1 MKNKC
6 GNKYL
11 NSLILSLSLFTA
23 SSGLCFAEPV
33 AGSAVVPIKTVL
45 IKFAVSMG
53 SVLVSLIVI
62 FVVLALFRK
71 QYGANFNNRGN
82 SADLYGDTLETPKN
96 IDDAVISFIDKN
108 RL

>member
-1 MKNKC
+1 MKNKFS
-6 GNKYL
+6 NNLY
-11 NSLILSLSLFTA
+11 NLILSLLLFAA
-23 SSGLCFAEPV
+23 SSGFCCAEPV
-33 AGSAVVPIKTVL
+33 TGSGVVPVKTVL

-62 FVVLALFRK
+62 FVVLAVLKK
-71 QYGANFNNRGN
+71 QYGANLNNRSN

-96 IDDAVISFIDKN
+96 IEDAVISFIDKN